1 MRYFFITN
9 YTTILKYQMN
19 CQYKMKFINEFFR
32 WLAVTKFEPTHA
44 RKAFPCFDEP
54 AIKTPFKVSIR
65 RRYDQISLSN
75 MPLLNSTKM

>member
-1 MRYFFITN
+1 
-9 YTTILKYQMN
+9 
-19 CQYKMKFINEFFR
+19 MKFINEFFR